1 VYITEKCTEIKM
13 VNKLKAPSE
22 DASIPLKRK
31 KKAIMEGGGSG
42 WGRRKREE
50 EGNMIRYWEKHD

>member
-1 VYITEKCTEIKM
+1 M